1 MTLLVPPRR
10 FDPEWIDRKDNDPA
24 DLEVVFRDIAIVNRR
39 LGGAKAVLR
48 ALDPFLDQT
57 PPDRDLE
64 ILDVGV
70 GGGDIP
76 AAIVDHGRGRGRR
89 VSVVAIDLD
98 PKTAGIAAR
107 AAFPFEEIRVLRAD
121 AFALPFRDR
130 SFDLVI
136 ASMFLHHFAHG
147 ECVRLLASFRHLARR
162 AVLVNDLRRHRLAWG
177 FIALTARLSLR
188 HRMFVHDAPL
198 SVLRGFTDGEL
209 LAAAYEAG
217 GSSARLNRRWPFRLL
232 LTLPGAGAG
241 A

>member
-10 FDPEWIDRKDNDPA
+10 FDPEWMDRKDNDPA
-24 DLEVVFRDIAIVNRR
+24 DLEDVFRDIAIVNRR
-39 LGGAKAVLR
+39 LGGAKALLR
-48 ALDPFLDQT
+48 AIDPFLDQT
-57 PPDRDLE
+57 PHDRDLE

-76 AAIVDHGRGRGRR
+76 AAIVDHCRNRGRR

-98 PKTAGIAAR
+98 PKMAGIAAR
-107 AAFPFEEIRVLRAD
+107 AAFPFEEIRVLLAD

-162 AVLVNDLRRHRLAWG
+162 AVLVNDLERHWFPLLFIRLSAPVFARSYLTRHDAVASIRQAFRARELRELARAAGFSEVSVRRHLPW
-177 FIALTARLSLR
+177 FRLSL
-188 HRMFVHDAPL
+188 V
-198 SVLRGFTDGEL
+198 
-209 LAAAYEAG
+209 
-217 GSSARLNRRWPFRLL
+217 ARSHV
-232 LTLPGAGAG
+232 
-241 A
+241 

>member
-10 FDPEWIDRKDNDPA
+10 FDPEWIDRPDNNPA
-24 DLEVVFRDIAIVNRR
+24 DLEGVFRDIGIVNRH
-39 LGGAKAVLR
+39 LGGAKALLR
-48 ALDPFLDQT
+48 ALDPFLDRT
-57 PPDRDLE
+57 PPDKDLE
-64 ILDVGV
+64 ILDVGA

-76 AAIVDHGRGRGRR
+76 ARIVLHGRSRGCR
-89 VSVVAIDLD
+89 VRVVAIDLD
-98 PKTAGIAAR
+98 PGTAGIAAR
-107 AAFPFEEIRVLRAD
+107 TASAFEEIRVLRAD
-121 AFALPFRDR
+121 AFALPFGDR

-177 FIALTARLSLR
+177 AIALAARVSFR

-209 LAAAYEAG
+209 LAAAREAG
-217 GSSARLNRRWPFRLL
+217 GSTARLTRCWPFRLL
-232 LTLPGAGAG
+232 LTLPSAEVGA
-241 A
+241 